1 MVLNDIIVDPT
12 VKTDDGH
19 ITTQDR
25 IRQMLDRNYKQSIEN
40 TMRKYN
46 KKVSKFNAKIEKGSF
61 VTVGIPIVDRVSGDL
76 PRLLCS
82 VDDII
87 GKDASLY
94 KLSCEFGVLNAC
106 YDMGDIELL
115 TPKVETSHCKKRRNF
130 SACCCKT
137 SKFFSCKQKM

>member
-1 MVLNDIIVDPT
+1 MHVPL
-12 VKTDDGH
+12 H
-19 ITTQDR
+19 LHLLLAR
-25 IRQMLDRNYKQSIEN
+25 
-40 TMRKYN
+40 
-46 KKVSKFNAKIEKGSF
+46 EKLALF
-61 VTVGIPIVDRVSGDL
+61 WVRIPIVDRASGDL

-115 TPKVETSHCKKRRNF
+115 TNF
-130 SACCCKT
+130 CIKL
-137 SKFFSCKQKM
+137 

>member
-1 MVLNDIIVDPT
+1 MFYLKETYRLVYGQTMGLTHRPT
-12 VKTDDGH
+12 LRPIH
-19 ITTQDR
+19 
-25 IRQMLDRNYKQSIEN
+25 RQKLRSTHRQKL
-40 TMRKYN
+40 
-46 KKVSKFNAKIEKGSF
+46 EKGSF
-61 VTVGIPIVDRVSGDL
+61 VTVKIPIVGGASGDL
-76 PRLLCS
+76 PRVLCR

-137 SKFFSCKQKM
+137 SQFFSCKQKM

>member
-1 MVLNDIIVDPT
+1 VTLAST
-12 VKTDDGH
+12 
-19 ITTQDR
+19 
-25 IRQMLDRNYKQSIEN
+25 RNAGLSALICFIY
-40 TMRKYN
+40 
-46 KKVSKFNAKIEKGSF
+46 
-61 VTVGIPIVDRVSGDL
+61 
-76 PRLLCS
+76 

-130 SACCCKT
+130 SA
-137 SKFFSCKQKM
+137 